1 MKRSESNLIAKYFD
15 FIVKQITFFQQIL
28 YDSIPENDKE
38 ALCQLNEQKILS
50 IVPKQRQLKKFLCRL
65 KPKTKTFFFFCK
77 IKQINF
83 TERGCAHL
91 TDTTTTTTTINKII
105 KKTANRVEIQFL
117 FIVNPNDQKSVFMA
131 LLQVRNGVS
140 TLLTLGVWFL
150 SAIICTGPLSGVYI
164 ICLHNVYMKKKK
176 KISF

>member
-1 MKRSESNLIAKYFD
+1 M
-15 FIVKQITFFQQIL
+15 
-28 YDSIPENDKE
+28 
-38 ALCQLNEQKILS
+38 
-50 IVPKQRQLKKFLCRL
+50 
-65 KPKTKTFFFFCK
+65 
-77 IKQINF
+77 
-83 TERGCAHL
+83 

-176 KISF
+176 ENFILIIWFCCFNFPVPVVFHIVLCTMKLFYDAVSSNSTHCPQCSFPNGFRKYIHLLWMVCSRYFCFKL